1 MPMILYQG
9 WNTVITIM
17 NKDLYSIY
25 YILHHIFV
33 IILGLMILNNYFQYM
48 SIIYF
53 GIMEISNIFLSIIE
67 YSKYE
72 KYIIDNKMLY
82 NINNLLFVISF
93 YVLRILLFQYYNFC
107 IYYLLISI
115 HDVLFSHKY
124 IIQTIISLVI
134 NILLIYLQ
142 CFWSILIYY

>member
-1 MPMILYQG
+1 MSGIILYKKYNNIIVDKNHLFDKNDDIINHIIMPMILYQG

-82 NINNLLFVISF
+82 NINNLLFVIS
-93 YVLRILLFQYYNFC
+93 L
-107 IYYLLISI
+107 
-115 HDVLFSHKY
+115 
-124 IIQTIISLVI
+124 

-142 CFWSILIYY
+142 CYWSILIYKEIRNKTK